1 MSGAGF
7 AALCGMKLSKMHW
20 ENEREK
26 VSSDEQTREAWMAAD
41 LKQQQRISR
50 LLKIIEQLSW
60 RTYLRHQSRVAR

>member
-1 MSGAGF
+1 MSGSGF
-7 AALCGMKLSKMHW
+7 AALWGMKLSKMHW

-26 VSSDEQTREAWMAAD
+26 VFSDAQTGEAWTAPD

-60 RTYLRHQSRVAR
+60 RTYLRHQRRIAR